1 MYLAKKW
8 LGFLK
13 SLGSFQY
20 WGKEDKYKFAGGK
33 LPCDGFSF
41 LLISTKSKE
50 TTRDLKFGCI
60 LDGMED
66 VGLRFGGTGGC

>member
-1 MYLAKKW
+1 MSW
-8 LGFLK
+8 LLKETGFFSVMRK
-13 SLGSFQY
+13 RGQIQVF
-20 WGKEDKYKFAGGK
+20 WWKNKEK

-60 LDGMED
+60 LDGVED
-66 VGLRFGGTGGC
+66 EEL